1 MSDDPPKETYYS
13 RNKDRLKAQAREYAA
28 KNRDKYR
35 SYFKKYYQAN
45 KTTLAAKHKAYVD
58 KNKEKINEKQR
69 TIYYPNHQA
78 KKKGEAPP
86 PKEASAP
93 KPKIPLFPVEENLP
107 PIVKQEGNFTVSF
120 K

>member
-1 MSDDPPKETYYS
+1 MSEEQPTYYE
-13 RNKDRLKAQAREYAA
+13 RNKERLKAQAREYAA
-28 KNRDKYR
+28 KNREKYR
-35 SYFKKYYQAN
+35 SYFKKYYAAN
-45 KTTLAAKHKAYVD
+45 KERLNAKHKAYVD
-58 KNKEKINEKQR
+58 ANKDKINEKQR

-86 PKEASAP
+86 QEPLNP
-93 KPKIPLFPVEENLP
+93 KPKIPLFPVEEALP